1 MNRET
6 LKIAATC
13 FFIVGMML
21 SCLYLPLFASLL
33 EYQLLGSDNVYEAF
47 DAIGLAEPL
56 GNLYD
61 PVVNAIG
68 FLFDL

>member
-1 MNRET
+1 MNREI
-6 LKIAATC
+6 LKIAATR
-13 FFIVGMML
+13 FFILGMMI

-33 EYQLLGSDNVYEAF
+33 ENELLGSDNVYEAF

-61 PVVNAIG
+61 PLLNAIG